1 MIARSAWSCALLTGT
16 PIHSPGTEEAFPT
29 SQHPQALFQR
39 SLSAPPTG
47 DPREVASAG
56 KVQPQLYKQPA
67 ASRYKARRGRG
78 ERASRQSPGSRDLT
92 ALGLAPGAA
101 AASDP
106 GRPLFGRC
114 SPAHPPFGAR
124 IRLSSPK
131 SRARRVCEVV
141 GRRER
146 CRPHRAGGSRGLYT
160 SPAAAIGAAASLS
173 LPPCLSTA
181 LRGVKAT
188 ASWFLAGV
196 VEPQST
202 RPENL
207 APGRHCEVT
216 ATGTLPSAPYGA
228 SPDTRWVRAATSA
241 AHLKEVLG
249 GVPSLPPARGPT
261 G

>member
-1 MIARSAWSCALLTGT
+1 MLCSPGPPSTHRAQRKPSQPASILKPSSSARSRRPLPGV
-16 PIHSPGTEEAFPT
+16 PGT
-29 SQHPQALFQR
+29 SQ
-39 SLSAPPTG
+39 
-47 DPREVASAG
+47 
-56 KVQPQLYKQPA
+56 VQEKFNPNSKQPA
-67 ASRYKARRGRG
+67 ASRYKARGGRG

-101 AASDP
+101 AASHP

-131 SRARRVCEVV
+131 SRARRGCEVV

-160 SPAAAIGAAASLS
+160 SPAATIGAAASLS

-228 SPDTRWVRAATSA
+228 NPDTRWVRAATSA

-249 GVPSLPPARGPT
+249 GALSTPARGPT